1 MNGCM
6 ALWQMCEKVV
16 DLPATAVRMGV
27 PSVIISALQ
36 TFSNSSLVQANACH
50 ALAASLLAEP
60 SAADDAQFAGAV
72 SCVLDAFRVHGEDG
86 EVLSGASIA
95 LYRLV
100 MRQPV
105 NAAEALQLGT
115 FPLLVKT
122 FEELKLRE
130 DIHQHCVNTVLVL
143 VKRAR
148 CTEMLPKTEAEAAMR
163 ALLTAMRTNPAVAEV
178 QSVACSLLCELSV
191 DNPQLT
197 VAAAGTGAIEALVR
211 VLRGSTNFNVG
222 VCQSACLA
230 LGNLACSDAPTS
242 SRRAFAADAVFAV
255 ITVLTMH
262 LHHAA
267 VQDAAAYALC
277 CICKNGP
284 DACAQAVRCGAVKSL
299 CDAML
304 LHTGVPRRLQHALK
318 ALAILLSN
326 YSSTAVELIAAG
338 SAGIGVLARLLL
350 SSTPQQDKQI
360 LKLACWVL
368 VRVVATSDPAAMSSA
383 DVVLPLLHV
392 LNLCSDVN
400 LEMARTACKTLL
412 VAILSSSA
420 HAAVASERC
429 AAAIV
434 DAAARAHPADKEL
447 QQCAADICAVLACE
461 ESEAAAAQEREVAQL
476 AAAAASARE
485 EAERGAAAAAAS
497 AREEAECNAAAAAAS
512 AREEAERRAA
522 AMADA
527 LITEE
532 EAERRAA
539 AAAAS
544 AREEAECRAAAAAA
558 SAREEAECN
567 AAAAAASAREEAERR
582 AAAMADAL
590 IAEEEAARAARA
602 APQAAARKRPKKK
615 RGGGGGKTAEA
626 GAAAAAG
633 DDAVRAPEPEPSSAA
648 RATTA
653 LSALALHDTSP
664 SAAAVRRRRRAATKA
679 ARRLAQRAGALPGGS
694 QPAASAGDAAS
705 EEDAD
710 EGADADAA
718 ADEAAQPAAPPRMP
732 PPPLPPPPPP
742 PPLMKECC
750 VCLLDMPAVEQMALT
765 PCGHRCMCEAC
776 WREQLLPR
784 EAAARLCPICDARV
798 EWAVRMVGLFDA

>member
-527 LITEE
+527 LI
-532 EAERRAA
+532 
-539 AAAAS
+539 
-544 AREEAECRAAAAAA
+544 
-558 SAREEAECN
+558 
-567 AAAAAASAREEAERR
+567 
-582 AAAMADAL
+582 
-590 IAEEEAARAARA
+590 AEEEAARAARA